1 MIFHRFSHHIQ
12 APHETSL
19 YKHLHLYFSTFIEGF
34 IASSSLFINPFSPLS
49 PCVHLPTPVW
59 PSIPTASPP
68 ICHLNWGCLSLWWQ
82 WASCQPNTLPPART
96 AFRIDSR
103 PAIRQ
108 GVTGCP
114 TPAFKVQYN
123 AVSGCI
129 LCLVASGNT
138 TQRPNSKYGRCVL
151 HCALCCGFIFPEGYG
166 LERKKKAYRVI
177 ITVLRAHR
185 GYASFNFTLYSTF
198 PPVCSVSL
206 SASLSLSLSLFLCNP
221 PRQCWQQRYD
231 RGGPAGA
238 EREMIC

>member
-1 MIFHRFSHHIQ
+1 MRHLCINIYICTL
-12 APHETSL
+12 APS
-19 YKHLHLYFSTFIEGF
+19 SR
-34 IASSSLFINPFSPLS
+34 ASSLLPHSLLTHSHPSRPVSTYLLLFD
-49 PCVHLPTPVW
+49 LP
-59 PSIPTASPP
+59 SASPP

-114 TPAFKVQYN
+114 TPAFKVQFN

-166 LERKKKAYRVI
+166 LERKKKP
-177 ITVLRAHR
+177 T
-185 GYASFNFTLYSTF
+185 G
-198 PPVCSVSL
+198 
-206 SASLSLSLSLFLCNP
+206 
-221 PRQCWQQRYD
+221 
-231 RGGPAGA
+231 
-238 EREMIC
+238 